1 MGGFFLLLLSIGV
14 AVDSSNL
21 GYDKDDVPG
30 FAPGPAG
37 WFFFMLFLWF
47 IALPIYLVKRPQLK
61 AAAEQRRLRA
71 RTFAGALPGAV
82 HPYGPQPN
90 PYGGP
95 PPYGAPGY
103 GPPPPGYGAPPPA
116 APPYG
121 AAPGANPYGAPPPS
135 PYGAPTQGPAGAN
148 PAQSYSAPPQGPA
161 GANPYG
167 APPQGPAGYPGPPP
181 PANPYGAQQPSAAP
195 PSPGATREPGATP
208 ASPPASEPGDH
219 RSSSGSM
226 TAGDLAE
233 GIRKLTDLRDRGLL
247 TEAEFQA
254 RKLALLDKV

>member
-148 PAQSYSAPPQGPA
+148 P
-161 GANPYG
+161 YG